1 MPDRLY
7 NSVSNFL
14 LNKYTEMRRSLA
26 VSKKERNMG
35 KSRSGLT
42 RRGFMGGVGA
52 GSLALGVGLTGS
64 AEAAQTPP
72 MIDFGTVTTP
82 VIDVAKLPDTY
93 YLSNVRLETGFVEE
107 KKAWLDTPVIT
118 HTNAALKT
126 LRIAG
131 GKIAEI
137 VDAKS
142 AIPAGA
148 AAFDAQGQLMLP
160 TFRDMHTHLDK
171 TFYGG
176 PWEAT
181 LPTQHGR
188 ADRIA
193 QEREMLPKLLPSAEE
208 RTAAMIRLMHSHGT
222 TVCRSHC
229 NVDPVSK
236 LGNLEHL
243 KASFERFKDT
253 LESKIIIFP
262 QHGLLASNSVDLM
275 REALK
280 SGGVSYVG
288 GVDPTSFD
296 HAMEKSVDTTVQ
308 LAVDFNVGIDIHV
321 HEPRETAIPAFNR
334 IMDHMEQNK
343 QLQGNVTF
351 SHAYSL
357 AELSKEEL
365 KDIAARMKALGVTLA
380 SAVPLGKDAMP
391 LRELHEAGIKVIC
404 GTDSTMDWWDSF
416 GNCDILQ
423 KASEIA
429 RIQYR
434 STEFD
439 ISRTL
444 GFATGFVTPLN
455 DKGEQVWP
463 KAGDEAS
470 FNLLPASCSA
480 QAVARLPPRNAVFHK
495 GRLAYG
501 SVPKAA

>member
-1 MPDRLY
+1 MNGSQVEL
-7 NSVSNFL
+7 S
-14 LNKYTEMRRSLA
+14 
-26 VSKKERNMG
+26 
-35 KSRSGLT
+35 
-42 RRGFMGGVGA
+42 RRGFMAGAGA
-52 GSLALGVGLTGS
+52 GSLALGLGL
-64 AEAAQTPP
+64 AAGAKAADGRS
-72 MIDFGTVTTP
+72 MIDVGAVTTP
-82 VIDVAKLPDTY
+82 VTDVTKLPDAY
-93 YLSNVRLETGFVEE
+93 HLLNVRLETGFVEE
-107 KKAWLDTPVIT
+107 KKSWLDAPVIA
-118 HTNAALKT
+118 HTGTELKT

-137 VDAKS
+137 LDSKA
-142 AIPAGA
+142 AIPAGTA
-148 AAFDAQGQLMLP
+148 AYDAQGQLLLP
-160 TFRDMHTHLDK
+160 TFRDMHIHLDK

-181 LPTQHGR
+181 LPREHGR

-193 QEREMLPKLLPSAEE
+193 QEREILPKLLPLAEE
-208 RTAAMIRLMHSHGT
+208 RTAAMVRLMHSHGT

-253 LESKIIIFP
+253 LDSKIIIFP
-262 QHGLLASNSVDLM
+262 QHGLLASNSVELM

-288 GVDPTSFD
+288 GVDPSAFD
-296 HAMEKSVDTTVQ
+296 NAMEKSVDTTVQ
-308 LAVDFNVGIDIHV
+308 LAIDFNVGIDIHI
-321 HEPRETAIPAFNR
+321 HEPRQTAIPAFNR
-334 IMDHMEQNK
+334 IMDHMEKNK

-365 KDIAARMKALGVTLA
+365 SDIAARMKALGVTLA

-416 GNCDILQ
+416 GNCDMLQ
-423 KASEIA
+423 KANEIA

-434 STEFD
+434 STEFE
-439 ISRTL
+439 INRTL
-444 GFATGFVTPLN
+444 GYATGFVTPLN

-463 KAGDEAS
+463 KVGDEAS
-470 FNLLPASCSA
+470 MNLLPASCSA
-480 QAVARLPPRNAVFHK
+480 EAVARLPARNAVFHK
-495 GRLAYG
+495 GKLAYG
-501 SVPKAA
+501 TLPKAG

>member
-1 MPDRLY
+1 
-7 NSVSNFL
+7 
-14 LNKYTEMRRSLA
+14 
-26 VSKKERNMG
+26 MG
-35 KSRSGLT
+35 KSGLS
-42 RRGFMGGVGA
+42 RRGFVGA
-52 GSLALGVGLTGS
+52 VGFGGLALGASLMGRPGR
-64 AEAAQTPP
+64 AAAASV
-72 MIDFGTVTTP
+72 IDASKVTTP
-82 VIDVAKLPDTY
+82 FTSVQVLPNVY
-93 YLSNVRLETGFVEE
+93 YLANVRFESGFVEE

-118 HTNAALKT
+118 RTTTELKT
-126 LRIAG
+126 LRIANG
-131 GKIAEI
+131 SIAEI
-137 VDAKS
+137 LETKSVVPSDA
-142 AIPAGA
+142 AVY
-148 AAFDAQGQLMLP
+148 DAQGQLMLP
-160 TFRDMHTHLDK
+160 TFRDMHIHLDK

-188 ADRIA
+188 ADRVA
-193 QEREMLPKLLPSAEE
+193 QEHEVLPKLLPMAEE
-208 RTAAMIRLMHSHGT
+208 HTAAMIRLMHSHGT

-253 LESKIIIFP
+253 LDSRIIIFP
-262 QHGLLASNSVDLM
+262 QHGLLASDSVALM
-275 REALK
+275 REALR

-308 LAVDFNVGIDIHV
+308 LAIDFNVGMDIHI
-321 HEPRETAIPAFNR
+321 HEPRATAIPAFNR
-334 IMDHMEQNK
+334 IMDHMEKNK

-380 SAVPLGKDAMP
+380 SAVPLGRNAMP
-391 LRELHEAGIKVIC
+391 LRELHEAGVKVIC
-404 GTDSTMDWWDSF
+404 GTDSVMDWWDSF
-416 GNCDILQ
+416 GNGDILQ
-423 KASEIA
+423 KAHEIA
-429 RIQYR
+429 RLQYR
-434 STEFD
+434 STEYE

-444 GFATGFVTPLN
+444 GYATGFITPLD
-455 DKGEQVWP
+455 DKGAQVWP

-480 QAVARLPPRNAVFHK
+480 EAVARLPVRNAVFHK
-495 GRLAYG
+495 GKLAYG
-501 SVPKAA
+501 AVPKTV

>member
-1 MPDRLY
+1 MD
-7 NSVSNFL
+7 NSQ
-14 LNKYTEMRRSLA
+14 
-26 VSKKERNMG
+26 
-35 KSRSGLT
+35 SGLS
-42 RRGFMGGVGA
+42 RRGFMAGVGA
-52 GSLALGVGLTGS
+52 GGLALGAGLAGS
-64 AEAAQTPP
+64 ARAEDAKG
-72 MIDFGTVTTP
+72 MIDVGTVTTP
-82 VIDVAKLPDTY
+82 VTQVEKLPAGY
-93 YLSNVRLETGFVEE
+93 YLTNVRLETGFVEE
-107 KKAWLDTPVIT
+107 KKSWLNAPVIT
-118 HTNAALKT
+118 HTKTELKT
-126 LRIAG
+126 LKIAD

-137 VDAKS
+137 LDAK
-142 AIPAGA
+142 AALPAGA
-148 AAFDAQGQLMLP
+148 AAYDAQGQLMLP
-160 TFRDMHTHLDK
+160 TFRDMHIHLDK

-181 LPTQHGR
+181 LPREHGR

-193 QEREMLPKLLPSAEE
+193 QEREILPKLLPVAEE

-253 LESKIIIFP
+253 LEAKIIIFP

-288 GVDPTSFD
+288 GVDPTAFD
-296 HAMEKSVDTTVQ
+296 NAMEKSVDTTVQ

-321 HEPRETAIPAFNR
+321 HEARQTAIPAFNR

-357 AELSKEEL
+357 AELSPEEL
-365 KDIAARMKALGVTLA
+365 KDIAARMKALGVTFA

-391 LRELHEAGIKVIC
+391 IREMHEAGVTVIC
-404 GTDSTMDWWDSF
+404 GTDSVIDWWDSF
-416 GNCDILQ
+416 GNCDMLQ
-423 KASEIA
+423 KANEIA
-429 RIQYR
+429 RIQYP
-434 STEFD
+434 STEFH

-444 GFATGFVTPLN
+444 GYATGFVTPLN

-463 KAGDEAS
+463 KIGDEAS
-470 FNLLPASCSA
+470 LNLLPASCSA
-480 QAVARLPPRNAVFHK
+480 EAVARLPARNAVFHK
-495 GRLAYG
+495 GRLVRG
-501 SVPKAA
+501 SVPKLG

>member
-1 MPDRLY
+1 MGNPQSGL
-7 NSVSNFL
+7 S
-14 LNKYTEMRRSLA
+14 RRSL
-26 VSKKERNMG
+26 
-35 KSRSGLT
+35 
-42 RRGFMGGVGA
+42 MGGIGI
-52 GSLALGVGLTGS
+52 GTLALGAGLTGR
-64 AEAAQTPP
+64 AGRAAAAP
-72 MIDFGTVTTP
+72 MIDVSTVTTP
-82 VIDVAKLPDTY
+82 VTNVQNLSNAY
-93 YLSNVRLETGFVEE
+93 YLTNVRLETGFVEE
-107 KKAWLDTPVIT
+107 KKAWLDASVIT
-118 HTNAALKT
+118 HTKTELKT
-126 LRIAG
+126 LRIAD
-131 GKIAEI
+131 GKVAEI
-137 VDAKS
+137 LDTTSVVPPD
-142 AIPAGA
+142 A
-148 AAFDAQGQLMLP
+148 AAYDAQGQLMLP
-160 TFRDMHTHLDK
+160 TFRDMHIHLDK

-176 PWEAT
+176 PWEAA

-193 QEREMLPKLLPSAEE
+193 QEREVLPKLLPVAEE

-222 TVCRSHC
+222 TICRSHC

-236 LGNLEHL
+236 LSNLEHL

-253 LESKIIIFP
+253 LDSKIIIFP
-262 QHGLLASNSVDLM
+262 QHGLLASDSVGLM

-308 LAVDFNVGIDIHV
+308 LAIDFSVGIDIHV

-334 IMDHMEQNK
+334 IMDHMEKNK

-357 AELSKEEL
+357 AELSKAEL
-365 KDIAARMKALGVTLA
+365 NDIAARMKALGVTLA
-380 SAVPLGKDAMP
+380 SAVPLGKGAMP

-404 GTDSTMDWWDSF
+404 GTDSVMDWWNSF

-423 KASEIA
+423 KANEIA

-434 STEFD
+434 STEYD
-439 ISRTL
+439 INRSL
-444 GFATGFVTPLN
+444 GYATGFVAPLN

-480 QAVARLPPRNAVFHK
+480 EAVARLPVRNAVFHK
-495 GRLAYG
+495 GKLAYG
-501 SVPKAA
+501 AVPKAG